1 MKHVHL
7 DLVRVTEAAAIEASH
22 FVGRGDKMAAD
33 KAATDAMRDRLN
45 RIDFAGRVVIGEG
58 EKDGAPGLFK
68 GDIVGTD
75 WVTLDLSS
83 KPSFPSKGPLFDIAV
98 DPLDGTTQTAR
109 GGNEAMSVIAV
120 GNEGCLLDTGSWYMH
135 KLAYGPAVA
144 KSNISIFMSI
154 QERVSLIADVL
165 DKDVGKVTVCVLDR
179 PRHANLLAELRQ
191 AGCRIKLIQDCD
203 ITAAI
208 ATAIPSSGID
218 AYMGIGGSP
227 EGVIGAAALKCLGG
241 GFLGMLC
248 DKDGVVP
255 DVVQL
260 GMEDLAK
267 GDVIFSATGV
277 TDGSL
282 LKGVRWT
289 AAGPET
295 HSITMRSESGTVRF
309 INTTHGN

>member
-1 MKHVHL
+1 MKHIHL

-22 FVGRGDKMAAD
+22 YVGRGDKIAAD

-45 RIDFAGRVVIGEG
+45 RIDFAGQVAIGEG

-68 GDIVGTD
+68 GDKVGTD
-75 WVTLDLSS
+75 WYIMD
-83 KPSFPSKGPLFDIAV
+83 KPPGPVRGPLYDIAV
-98 DPLDGTTQTAR
+98 DPLDGTTQTSR

-144 KSNISIFMSI
+144 KTGIDIRMSI
-154 QERVSLIADVL
+154 GERVCAIAFGL
-165 DKDVGKVTVCVLDR
+165 EKDISRVTVCVLDR
-179 PRHANLLAELRQ
+179 PRHANLINELRE

-203 ITAAI
+203 ITAAL
-208 ATAIPSSGID
+208 ATAIPTSGID

-227 EGVIGAAALKCLGG
+227 EGVIGAAALKCMGG
-241 GFLGMLC
+241 GFQGWLC
-248 DKDGVVP
+248 DKEGNSTGGA
-255 DVVQL
+255 L
-260 GMEDLAK
+260 TTEDLAR
-267 GDVIFSATGV
+267 GDVIFCATGV

-289 AAGPET
+289 ANGPET
-295 HSITMRSESGTVRF
+295 QTVTMRSESGTVRW
-309 INTTHGN
+309 ISTVHGN